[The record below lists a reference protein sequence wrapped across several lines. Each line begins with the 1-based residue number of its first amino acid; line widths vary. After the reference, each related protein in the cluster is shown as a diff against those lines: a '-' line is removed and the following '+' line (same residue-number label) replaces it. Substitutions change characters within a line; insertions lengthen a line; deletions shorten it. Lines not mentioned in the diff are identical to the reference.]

1 MLYFIVVG
9 AEMCTVLCF
18 SSLNSHYVSDA
29 AATAVSATFD
39 VLSGPGL
46 LSSPKSKHLGSKE
59 QVFYSLNILPTVSKQ
74 CMDEDFMIMLFILR
88 NIETSFM

>member
-1 MLYFIVVG
+1 VLYFIVVG

-18 SSLNSHYVSDA
+18 SSLNSHYVSD

-46 LSSPKSKHLGSKE
+46 LSSPKSKHLGSK
-59 QVFYSLNILPTVSKQ
+59 VFLQSEYPSNCVKTVHG
-74 CMDEDFMIMLFILR
+74 
-88 NIETSFM
+88 